1 MTTSQTTQ
9 RADTAEPFTIS
20 RDLPVSPD
28 EAFALVTDPE
38 RLRRWMAVS
47 ARVDLRA
54 GGEYRFTIT
63 PGHVAVGTYRV
74 IEPGRRVVFGWGWQ
88 DDGALPPD
96 ASTVTVT
103 IEPTSAGSRV
113 TLVHEGLDAE
123 QSKAHAEGWVH
134 FFDRLERLATTGDA
148 GPDEWAAVPDR
159 MDPLTAAEAVL
170 AALQPVLRRLTAE
183 DQPKPT
189 PCADFTCHGLA
200 VHLLASMRDV
210 GGMAGV
216 DVVRPESGSL
226 ESKMS
231 QMADQAIAGW
241 RTRGLEGAVPLPDG
255 SDFPAAM
262 AASLLSIELM
272 LHGWDIAES
281 SGQRLV
287 VADPLVEYVR
297 SLAAH
302 IIPGGR
308 GRSFRDE
315 VDARADADALERFAA
330 YAGRSPMS
338 VS

>member
-1 MTTSQTTQ
+1 MTASTTTQ
-9 RADTAEPFTIS
+9 TSDATAPFTIS

-28 EAFALVTDPE
+28 EAFALVTEPE
-38 RLRRWMAVS
+38 RLRRWKTVS

-63 PGHVAVGTYRV
+63 PGHVAAGTYQV
-74 IEPGRRVVFGWGWQ
+74 VEPGRRVVFGWGWE
-88 DDGALPPD
+88 GGGSLPPD
-96 ASTVTVT
+96 ASTVTIT
-103 IEPTSAGSRV
+103 IEPTAEGSRV

-123 QSKAHAEGWVH
+123 QAQAHGEGWVH
-134 FFDRLERLATTGDA
+134 FFERLERFATTGDA
-148 GPDEWAAVPDR
+148 GPDEWAAVPDPL
-159 MDPLTAAEAVL
+159 DPLSAAEGAL
-170 AALQPVLRRLTAE
+170 AALQPVLRNLTAE

-189 PCADFTCHGLA
+189 PCADFTCHQLA

-210 GGMAGV
+210 GAMADV

-226 ESKMS
+226 ETKVSE
-231 QMADQAIAGW
+231 MAEQAIAGW
-241 RTRGLEGAVPLPDG
+241 RVRGLDGAVPLPDG

-287 VADPLVEYVR
+287 VSEPLVAYVR
-297 SLAAH
+297 SLAED

-330 YAGRSPMS
+330 YAGRSPMPAS
-338 VS
+338 